1 VSEIADRNVGLVA
14 QIRKDRL
21 KGLIPAKP

>member
-1 VSEIADRNVGLVA
+1 MI

-21 KGLIPAKP
+21 KFDRLDIQI